1 MAQSLAWGADLL
13 PSPRVAL
20 GVSLAI
26 ALQVASASMEG
37 AWLPLLAPREK
48 GQGGALSPLGRCQGG
63 ACPWGWLSACW
74 RWREKSSV
82 APSRDGVRVCPLV
95 F

>member
-26 ALQVASASMEG
+26 ALQVASASSFC
-37 AWLPLLAPREK
+37 K
-48 GQGGALSPLGRCQGG
+48 HGG
-63 ACPWGWLSACW
+63 
-74 RWREKSSV
+74 SV
-82 APSRDGVRVCPLV
+82 ATSASPMGEGTRGCLIALGQMSGRRVSLGLV
-95 F
+95 ICVLEMEREALRGSKS